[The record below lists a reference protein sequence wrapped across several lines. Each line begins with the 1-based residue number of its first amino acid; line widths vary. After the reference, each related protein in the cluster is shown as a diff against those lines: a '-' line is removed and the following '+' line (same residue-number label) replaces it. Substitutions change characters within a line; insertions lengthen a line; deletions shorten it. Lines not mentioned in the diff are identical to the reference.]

1 METPTVATPTT
12 TETEQAATVPQ
23 GNSLVDFILNDVQSA
38 PVQQTVPTEQT
49 PTNQTDKE
57 EEEIIDHKDWLKR
70 EFQIEDPEI
79 LRKQIQEYNELKSKP
94 KEDFSFANEDSKK
107 VFEYLKEGKEDE
119 VYEYFSK
126 KKQIEKLSKAD
137 VTADKNVAAELVKF
151 GIKNENKEANLS
163 EEEINFLFNQRYS
176 VPKEPNEDDYTDVDA
191 FEKAMLS
198 WKEQVQ
204 TIEKRIMIEAK
215 MQQPKLSQLNQEIV
229 LPDIKRDQQNALS
242 QEDLDALKKMQ
253 ESFVQTAKTSID
265 GFKGFDVNVKDKDV
279 DYNVS
284 YVPSA
289 EEKTLVNEKLNEFA
303 KSGFDANALLAD
315 RWVNEDGKTLN
326 VERMVKDL
334 SLIYSNEKLSQ
345 KLVTDAANKRLELYL
360 KEKKNITLNETV
372 TNGQFN
378 PDNKKT
384 QQEALTEAILA
395 I

>member
-1 METPTVATPTT
+1 MENQEAATTATAQAEQVTPETT
-12 TETEQAATVPQ
+12 NGSLIDFILSDGQSQVVKQQEQQAAATEQA
-23 GNSLVDFILNDVQSA
+23 QSNA
-38 PVQQTVPTEQT
+38 EEKTF
-49 PTNQTDKE
+49 NHKE
-57 EEEIIDHKDWLKR
+57 WLKQEFDVEDAAILKQER
-70 EFQIEDPEI
+70 E
-79 LRKQIQEYNELKSKP
+79 ELKAFREKT
-94 KEDFSFANEDSKK
+94 KQEEFKNEDSKK
-107 VFEYLKEGKEDE
+107 VYEYLREGKEDE

-163 EEEINFLFNQRYS
+163 EEEINFLFNQRYAM
-176 VPKEPNEDDYTDVDA
+176 PKEPNEDDYTDVDV
-191 FEKAMLS
+191 FEKDMLS

-242 QEDLDALKKMQ
+242 QEDLDALKQMQ

-360 KEKKNITLNETV
+360 KEKKNINLNETV

>member
-1 METPTVATPTT
+1 MENQ
-12 TETEQAATVPQ
+12 EAATTATAQAEQVTPETTN
-23 GNSLVDFILNDVQSA
+23 GSLIDFILSDGQSQ
-38 PVQQTVPTEQT
+38 VVKQQEQAQSNAEEKT
-49 PTNQTDKE
+49 FNHKE
-57 EEEIIDHKDWLKR
+57 WLKQEFDVEDAAILKQER
-70 EFQIEDPEI
+70 E
-79 LRKQIQEYNELKSKP
+79 ELKAFREKT
-94 KEDFSFANEDSKK
+94 KQEEFKNEDSKK
-107 VFEYLKEGKEDE
+107 VYEYLREGKEDE

-163 EEEINFLFNQRYS
+163 EEEINFLFNQRYAM
-176 VPKEPNEDDYTDVDA
+176 PKEPNEDDYTDVDV
-191 FEKAMLS
+191 FEKDMLS

-242 QEDLDALKKMQ
+242 QEDLDALKQMQ

-345 KLVTDAANKRLELYL
+345 KLVTDAVNKRLELYL
-360 KEKKNITLNETV
+360 KEKKNINLNETV

-384 QQEALTEAILA
+384 QQEALTEAILS
-395 I
+395 

>member
-1 METPTVATPTT
+1 MENQEAATTATAQAEQVTPETT
-12 TETEQAATVPQ
+12 NGSLIDFILSDGQSQVVKQQEQQAAATEQA
-23 GNSLVDFILNDVQSA
+23 QSNA
-38 PVQQTVPTEQT
+38 EEKTF
-49 PTNQTDKE
+49 NHKE
-57 EEEIIDHKDWLKR
+57 WLKQEFDVEDAAILKQER
-70 EFQIEDPEI
+70 E
-79 LRKQIQEYNELKSKP
+79 ELKAFREKT
-94 KEDFSFANEDSKK
+94 KQEEFKNEDSKK
-107 VFEYLKEGKEDE
+107 VYEYLREGKENE

-163 EEEINFLFNQRYS
+163 EEEINFLFNQRYAM
-176 VPKEPNEDDYTDVDA
+176 PKEPNEDDYIDVDA
-191 FEKAMLS
+191 FEKDMLS

-242 QEDLDALKKMQ
+242 QEDLDALKQMQ

>member
-1 METPTVATPTT
+1 MENQ
-12 TETEQAATVPQ
+12 EAATTATAQAEQVTPETTN
-23 GNSLVDFILNDVQSA
+23 GSLIDFILSDGQSQ
-38 PVQQTVPTEQT
+38 VVKQQAQSNAEEKTF
-49 PTNQTDKE
+49 NHKE
-57 EEEIIDHKDWLKR
+57 WLKQEFDVEDAAILKQER
-70 EFQIEDPEI
+70 E
-79 LRKQIQEYNELKSKP
+79 ELKAFREKT
-94 KEDFSFANEDSKK
+94 KQEEFKNEDSKK
-107 VFEYLKEGKEDE
+107 VYEYLREGKEDE

-242 QEDLDALKKMQ
+242 QEDLDALKQMQ

>member
-1 METPTVATPTT
+1 MENQEAATTATAQAEQVTPETT
-12 TETEQAATVPQ
+12 NGSLIDFILSDGQSQVVKQQEQQAAATEQA
-23 GNSLVDFILNDVQSA
+23 QSNA
-38 PVQQTVPTEQT
+38 EEKTF
-49 PTNQTDKE
+49 NHKE
-57 EEEIIDHKDWLKR
+57 WLKQEFDVEDAAILKQER
-70 EFQIEDPEI
+70 E
-79 LRKQIQEYNELKSKP
+79 ELKAFREKT
-94 KEDFSFANEDSKK
+94 KQEEFKNEDSKK
-107 VFEYLKEGKEDE
+107 VYEYLREGKEDE

-163 EEEINFLFNQRYS
+163 EEEINFLFNQRYAM
-176 VPKEPNEDDYTDVDA
+176 PKEPNEDDYTDVDV
-191 FEKAMLS
+191 FEKDMLS

-242 QEDLDALKKMQ
+242 QEDLDALKQMQ

-360 KEKKNITLNETV
+360 KEKKNINLNETV
-372 TNGQFN
+372 TNGQYN

>member
-1 METPTVATPTT
+1 MENQEAATTATAQAEQVTPETT
-12 TETEQAATVPQ
+12 NGSLIDFILSDGQSQVVKQQEQQAAATEQA
-23 GNSLVDFILNDVQSA
+23 QSNA
-38 PVQQTVPTEQT
+38 
-49 PTNQTDKE
+49 E
-57 EEEIIDHKDWLKR
+57 EKTFDHKEWLKQEFDVEDAAILKQER
-70 EFQIEDPEI
+70 E
-79 LRKQIQEYNELKSKP
+79 ELKAFREKT
-94 KEDFSFANEDSKK
+94 KQEEFKNEDSKK
-107 VFEYLKEGKEDE
+107 VYEYLREGKEDE
-119 VYEYFSK
+119 VYEYFGK

-163 EEEINFLFNQRYS
+163 EEEINFLFNQRYAM
-176 VPKEPNEDDYTDVDA
+176 PKEPNEDDYTDVDV
-191 FEKAMLS
+191 FEKDMLS

-242 QEDLDALKKMQ
+242 QEDLDALKQMQ

-360 KEKKNITLNETV
+360 KEKKNINLNETV

>member
-1 METPTVATPTT
+1 MENQEAATTATAQAEQVTPETT
-12 TETEQAATVPQ
+12 NGSLIDFILSDGQSQVVKQQEQQAAATEQA
-23 GNSLVDFILNDVQSA
+23 QSNA
-38 PVQQTVPTEQT
+38 EEKTF
-49 PTNQTDKE
+49 NHKE
-57 EEEIIDHKDWLKR
+57 WLKQEFDVEDAAILKQER
-70 EFQIEDPEI
+70 E
-79 LRKQIQEYNELKSKP
+79 ELKAFREKT
-94 KEDFSFANEDSKK
+94 KQEEFKNEDSKK
-107 VFEYLKEGKEDE
+107 VYEYLREGKEDE

-242 QEDLDALKKMQ
+242 QEDLDALKQMQ

-360 KEKKNITLNETV
+360 KEKKNINLNETV

>member
-1 METPTVATPTT
+1 MENQ
-12 TETEQAATVPQ
+12 EAATTATAQAEQVTPETTN
-23 GNSLVDFILNDVQSA
+23 GSLIDFILSDGQSQ
-38 PVQQTVPTEQT
+38 VVKQQEQAQSNAEEKT
-49 PTNQTDKE
+49 FNHKE
-57 EEEIIDHKDWLKR
+57 WLKQEFDVEDAAILKQER
-70 EFQIEDPEI
+70 E
-79 LRKQIQEYNELKSKP
+79 ELKAFREKT
-94 KEDFSFANEDSKK
+94 KQEEFKNEDSKK
-107 VFEYLKEGKEDE
+107 VYEYLREGKEDE

-163 EEEINFLFNQRYS
+163 EEEINFLFNQRYAM
-176 VPKEPNEDDYTDVDA
+176 PKEPNEDDYTDVDV
-191 FEKAMLS
+191 FEKDMLS

-242 QEDLDALKKMQ
+242 QEDLDALKQMQ

-360 KEKKNITLNETV
+360 KEKKNINLNETV

>member
-1 METPTVATPTT
+1 MENQEAATTATAQAEQVTPETT
-12 TETEQAATVPQ
+12 NGSLIDFILSDGQSQVVKQQEQQAAATEQA
-23 GNSLVDFILNDVQSA
+23 QSNA
-38 PVQQTVPTEQT
+38 EEKTF
-49 PTNQTDKE
+49 NHKE
-57 EEEIIDHKDWLKR
+57 WLKQEFDVEDAAILKQER
-70 EFQIEDPEI
+70 E
-79 LRKQIQEYNELKSKP
+79 ELKAFREKT
-94 KEDFSFANEDSKK
+94 KQEEFKNEDSKK
-107 VFEYLKEGKEDE
+107 VYEYLREGKEDE

-163 EEEINFLFNQRYS
+163 EEEINFLFNQRYAM
-176 VPKEPNEDDYTDVDA
+176 PKEPNEDDYTDVDV
-191 FEKAMLS
+191 FEKDMLS

-242 QEDLDALKKMQ
+242 QEDLDALKQMQ

-360 KEKKNITLNETV
+360 KEKKNINLNETV

-384 QQEALTEAILA
+384 LEH
-395 I
+395 

>member
-1 METPTVATPTT
+1 MENQ
-12 TETEQAATVPQ
+12 EAATTATAQAEQVTPETTN
-23 GNSLVDFILNDVQSA
+23 GSLIDFILSDGQSQ
-38 PVQQTVPTEQT
+38 VVKQQEQAQSNAEEKT
-49 PTNQTDKE
+49 FNHKE
-57 EEEIIDHKDWLKR
+57 WLKQEFDVEDAAILKQER
-70 EFQIEDPEI
+70 E
-79 LRKQIQEYNELKSKP
+79 ELKAFREKT
-94 KEDFSFANEDSKK
+94 KQEEFKNEDSKK
-107 VFEYLKEGKEDE
+107 VYEYLREGKEDE

-163 EEEINFLFNQRYS
+163 EEEINFLFNQRYAM
-176 VPKEPNEDDYTDVDA
+176 PKEPNEDDYTDVDV
-191 FEKAMLS
+191 FEKDMLS

-204 TIEKRIMIEAK
+204 TIEKKIMIEAK

-242 QEDLDALKKMQ
+242 QEDLDALKQMQ

>member
-1 METPTVATPTT
+1 MENQEAATTATAQAEQVTPETT
-12 TETEQAATVPQ
+12 NGSLIDFILSDGQSQVVKQQEQQAAATEQA
-23 GNSLVDFILNDVQSA
+23 QSNA
-38 PVQQTVPTEQT
+38 EEKTF
-49 PTNQTDKE
+49 NHKE
-57 EEEIIDHKDWLKR
+57 WLKQEFDVEDAAILKQER
-70 EFQIEDPEI
+70 E
-79 LRKQIQEYNELKSKP
+79 ELKAFREKT
-94 KEDFSFANEDSKK
+94 KQEEFKNEDSKK
-107 VFEYLKEGKEDE
+107 VYEYLREGKEDE

-242 QEDLDALKKMQ
+242 QEDLDALKQMQ

>member
-1 METPTVATPTT
+1 MENQEAATTATAQAEQVTPETT
-12 TETEQAATVPQ
+12 NGSLIDFILSDGQSQVVKQQEQQAAATEQA
-23 GNSLVDFILNDVQSA
+23 QSNA
-38 PVQQTVPTEQT
+38 EEKTF
-49 PTNQTDKE
+49 NHKE
-57 EEEIIDHKDWLKR
+57 WLKQEFDVEDAAILKQER
-70 EFQIEDPEI
+70 E
-79 LRKQIQEYNELKSKP
+79 ELKAFREKT
-94 KEDFSFANEDSKK
+94 KQEEFKNEDSKK
-107 VFEYLKEGKEDE
+107 VYEYLREGKEDE

-163 EEEINFLFNQRYS
+163 EEEINFLFNQRYAM
-176 VPKEPNEDDYTDVDA
+176 PKEPNEDDYTDVDA

-242 QEDLDALKKMQ
+242 QEDLDALKQMQ

-360 KEKKNITLNETV
+360 KEKKNINLNETV

>member
-1 METPTVATPTT
+1 MENQEAATTATAQAEQVTPETT
-12 TETEQAATVPQ
+12 NGSLIDFILSDGQSQVVKQQEQQAAATEQA
-23 GNSLVDFILNDVQSA
+23 QSNA
-38 PVQQTVPTEQT
+38 
-49 PTNQTDKE
+49 E
-57 EEEIIDHKDWLKR
+57 EKTFDHKEWLKQEFDVEDAAILKQER
-70 EFQIEDPEI
+70 E
-79 LRKQIQEYNELKSKP
+79 ELKAFREKT
-94 KEDFSFANEDSKK
+94 KQEEFKNEDSKK
-107 VFEYLKEGKEDE
+107 VYEYLREGKEDE
-119 VYEYFSK
+119 VYEYFGK

-163 EEEINFLFNQRYS
+163 EEEINFLFNQRYAM
-176 VPKEPNEDDYTDVDA
+176 PKEPNEDDYTDVDV
-191 FEKAMLS
+191 FEKDMLS

-242 QEDLDALKKMQ
+242 QEDLDALKQMQ

>member
-1 METPTVATPTT
+1 MENQEAATTATAQAEQVTPETT
-12 TETEQAATVPQ
+12 NGSLIDFILSDGQSQVVKQQEQQAAATEQA
-23 GNSLVDFILNDVQSA
+23 QSNA
-38 PVQQTVPTEQT
+38 EEKTF
-49 PTNQTDKE
+49 NHKE
-57 EEEIIDHKDWLKR
+57 WLKQEFDVEDAAILKQER
-70 EFQIEDPEI
+70 E
-79 LRKQIQEYNELKSKP
+79 ELKAFREKT
-94 KEDFSFANEDSKK
+94 KQEEFKNEDSKK
-107 VFEYLKEGKEDE
+107 VYEYLREGKEDE

-163 EEEINFLFNQRYS
+163 EEEINFLFNQRYAM
-176 VPKEPNEDDYTDVDA
+176 PKEPNEDDYTDVDV
-191 FEKAMLS
+191 FEKDMLS

-242 QEDLDALKKMQ
+242 QEDLDALKQMQ

>member
-1 METPTVATPTT
+1 MENQEAATTATAQAEQVTPETT
-12 TETEQAATVPQ
+12 NGSLIDFILSDGQSQVVKQQEQQAAATEQA
-23 GNSLVDFILNDVQSA
+23 QSNA
-38 PVQQTVPTEQT
+38 EEKTF
-49 PTNQTDKE
+49 NHKE
-57 EEEIIDHKDWLKR
+57 WLKQEFDVEDAAILKQER
-70 EFQIEDPEI
+70 E
-79 LRKQIQEYNELKSKP
+79 ELKAFREKT
-94 KEDFSFANEDSKK
+94 KQEEFKNEDSKK
-107 VFEYLKEGKEDE
+107 VYEYLREGKEDE

-176 VPKEPNEDDYTDVDA
+176 VPKEPNEDDYTYVDA

-242 QEDLDALKKMQ
+242 QEDLDALKQMQ

>member
-1 METPTVATPTT
+1 MENQEAATTATAQAEQVTPETT
-12 TETEQAATVPQ
+12 NGSLIDFILSDGQSQVVKQQEQQAAATEQA
-23 GNSLVDFILNDVQSA
+23 QSNA
-38 PVQQTVPTEQT
+38 EEKTFDP
-49 PTNQTDKE
+49 KE
-57 EEEIIDHKDWLKR
+57 WLKQEFDVEDAAILKQER
-70 EFQIEDPEI
+70 EELNAFREKT
-79 LRKQIQEYNELKSKP
+79 KQEEFK
-94 KEDFSFANEDSKK
+94 NEDSKK
-107 VFEYLKEGKEDE
+107 VYEYLREGKEDE

-163 EEEINFLFNQRYS
+163 EEEINFLFNQRYAM
-176 VPKEPNEDDYTDVDA
+176 PKEPNEDDYTDVDV
-191 FEKAMLS
+191 FEKDMLS

-242 QEDLDALKKMQ
+242 QEDLDALKQMQ

>member
-1 METPTVATPTT
+1 VED
-12 TETEQAATVPQ
+12 AA
-23 GNSLVDFILNDVQSA
+23 ILKQ
-38 PVQQTVPTEQT
+38 E
-49 PTNQTDKE
+49 
-57 EEEIIDHKDWLKR
+57 R
-70 EFQIEDPEI
+70 E
-79 LRKQIQEYNELKSKP
+79 ELKAFREKT
-94 KEDFSFANEDSKK
+94 KQEEFKNEDSKK
-107 VFEYLKEGKEDE
+107 VYEYLREGKEDE

-163 EEEINFLFNQRYS
+163 EEEINFLFNQRYAM
-176 VPKEPNEDDYTDVDA
+176 PKEPNEDDYTDVDV
-191 FEKAMLS
+191 FEKDMLS

-204 TIEKRIMIEAK
+204 TIEKKIMIEAK

-242 QEDLDALKKMQ
+242 QEDLDALKQMQ

>member
-1 METPTVATPTT
+1 MENQEAATTATAQAEQVTPETT
-12 TETEQAATVPQ
+12 NGSLIDFILSDGQSQVVKQQEQQAAATEQA
-23 GNSLVDFILNDVQSA
+23 QSNA
-38 PVQQTVPTEQT
+38 
-49 PTNQTDKE
+49 E
-57 EEEIIDHKDWLKR
+57 EKTFDHKEWLKQEFDVEDAAILKQER
-70 EFQIEDPEI
+70 E
-79 LRKQIQEYNELKSKP
+79 ELKAFREKT
-94 KEDFSFANEDSKK
+94 KQEEFKNEDSKK
-107 VFEYLKEGKEDE
+107 VYEYLREGKEDE
-119 VYEYFSK
+119 VYEYFGK

-176 VPKEPNEDDYTDVDA
+176 VPKEPNEDDYIDVDA
-191 FEKAMLS
+191 FEKDMLS

-242 QEDLDALKKMQ
+242 QEDLDALKQMQ

-360 KEKKNITLNETV
+360 KEKKNINLNETV

>member
-1 METPTVATPTT
+1 MENQEAATTATAQAEQVTPETT
-12 TETEQAATVPQ
+12 NGSLIDFILSDGQSQVVKQQEQQAAATEQA
-23 GNSLVDFILNDVQSA
+23 QSNA
-38 PVQQTVPTEQT
+38 EEKTF
-49 PTNQTDKE
+49 NHKE
-57 EEEIIDHKDWLKR
+57 WLKQEFDVEDAAILKQER
-70 EFQIEDPEI
+70 E
-79 LRKQIQEYNELKSKP
+79 ELKAFREKT
-94 KEDFSFANEDSKK
+94 KQEEFKNEDSKK
-107 VFEYLKEGKEDE
+107 VYEYLREGKENE

-176 VPKEPNEDDYTDVDA
+176 VPKEPNEDDYIDVDA
-191 FEKAMLS
+191 FEKDMLS

-242 QEDLDALKKMQ
+242 QEDLDALKQMQ

-360 KEKKNITLNETV
+360 KEKKNINLNETV